1 MSSIESPCV
10 DICQLDPSSGICL
23 GCFRTMEEISVW
35 IEMTD
40 DDKREILRLAKDRQL
55 LILPE
60 DD

>member
-35 IEMTD
+35 IEMSD
-40 DDKREILRLAKDRQL
+40 DDKREILRLDKDRQL

>member
-1 MSSIESPCV
+1 
-10 DICQLDPSSGICL
+10 
-23 GCFRTMEEISVW
+23 MEEISVW
-35 IEMTD
+35 IEMSD

>member
-35 IEMTD
+35 IEMSD